1 MSNPLQHLSDGDKAV
16 IDVLSVATMLGALV
30 QSLPHIAATLT
41 IIWTAMRIVEFAV
54 DWTGKV
60 KAWAAKRRTRG

>member
-1 MSNPLQHLSDGDKAV
+1 MSNPLQHLSDGDKAM

-41 IIWTAMRIVEFAV
+41 IIWTAMRIVELAV
-54 DWTGKV
+54 DWT
-60 KAWAAKRRTRG
+60 AKIKRWFARRD